1 MDLKHIKPDTVI
13 TMTMAKVK
21 KTSGEKMALTTDG
34 VQGMQKYEKQKCRRM
49 PNSRNHPTN
58 IQ

>member
-21 KTSGEKMALTTDG
+21 KTSGEKVALTTDG
-34 VQGMQKYEKQKCRRM
+34 VQGIQKHEK
-49 PNSRNHPTN
+49 
-58 IQ
+58 